1 MKQKLLTL
9 FAMLLCGIHGAWAV
23 DISGTVNA
31 SSLPDN
37 AEVVLTGNTN
47 INMDVAKTI
56 KSLQADYPLTISG
69 DNVLSVINED
79 GNAIFADGDIKITG
93 GNVYV
98 GFNTYSAVCSYNGD
112 ITLYCNLTAEKDL
125 AGNENIIYADRGN
138 ITTNGTIVL
147 RNGRVGLNAQ
157 KNILIEGGS
166 VNADVENRA
175 LLAIKGTIT
184 ISGDVT
190 AKAGYNAIEAY
201 GDIIINDV
209 TISGSAGYNGNFIYS
224 EIGNISTRGT
234 ITVDRGRIGLNADK
248 NIIIEGGSVNADVE
262 NRALLAIKGTIT
274 ISGDV
279 TAKAGYNA
287 IEASGDIIIN
297 GATVSATTTG
307 DNVKAIISESG
318 NVVLTHAN
326 IVTPENGS
334 VSGGTIIDSNGDP
347 AKSIYIV
354 STLSIYTEFV
364 ESTGTLTYYY
374 DDQRESRIGK
384 TELYDPNAIRFADY
398 YNKVQ
403 KAVIDESMQYAPLT
417 SMEKMF
423 YGGFS
428 MKPLYLSKM
437 TSIEGLENL
446 NTSDVTNMQSMF
458 EGCQSLTELDLSTF
472 NTANV
477 TNTNCM
483 FQACVNLETLNIA
496 LFNIGKMEDMRF
508 MFAGCSKLKTIY
520 CNSNWSGSEAQ
531 SDYMFSGCSA
541 LEGGQGTT
549 YNNSKIDKSYARPDD
564 PDNDK
569 PGYFTV
575 VESVAVNIG
584 ATEWAT
590 FVAPY
595 ALNFLG
601 ADGLTAY
608 IVTGHTGSTVE
619 TTEVYD
625 VPANTPVC

>member
-147 RNGRVGLNAQ
+147 RGGRVGLNAF

-166 VNADVENRA
+166 VNVDVSNRA
-175 LLAIKGTIT
+175 LVVGIGTIT

-201 GDIIINDV
+201 GDIIIN
-209 TISGSAGYNGNFIYS
+209 
-224 EIGNISTRGT
+224 
-234 ITVDRGRIGLNADK
+234 
-248 NIIIEGGSVNADVE
+248 GG
-262 NRALLAIKGTIT
+262 
-274 ISGDV
+274 
-279 TAKAGYNA
+279 
-287 IEASGDIIIN
+287 
-297 GATVSATTTG
+297 TVSATTTG

-428 MKPLYLSKM
+428 MKLLYLSAM

-446 NTSDVTNMQSMF
+446 NTNNVTSMQSMF
-458 EGCQSLTELDLSTF
+458 EGCQSLTELDLSMF
-472 NTANV
+472 NTVNV
-477 TNTNCM
+477 TNMNCM
-483 FQACVNLETLNIA
+483 FQGCTNLKTLNIA
-496 LFNIGKMEDMRF
+496 LFNIGKMEDMRY
-508 MFAGCSKLKTIY
+508 MFSGCSKLKTIY
-520 CNSNWSGSEAQ
+520 CNSDWSGSKAQ
-531 SDYMFSGCSA
+531 SDYMFSGCSK
-541 LEGGQGTT
+541 LVGGQGTT

-575 VESVAVNIG
+575 VESVAVTIG